1 MDLQHGLLFGF
12 LGCVVTFIGFSIAF
26 LIINYNM
33 KKDKKMTRKVDLTE
47 YESMATCIKT
57 DQVPPSEIA
66 EIFTDKKFYKYYKK
80 NWL

>member
-1 MDLQHGLLFGF
+1 MASRTEKLNRTIVT
-12 LGCVVTFIGFSIAF
+12 LGENA
-26 LIINYNM
+26 
-33 KKDKKMTRKVDLTE
+33 KDKKMTRKVDITE

>member
-1 MDLQHGLLFGF
+1 MCYTQ
-12 LGCVVTFIGFSIAF
+12 LGKNYMTSKKEKLNRTIVTLGENA
-26 LIINYNM
+26 
-33 KKDKKMTRKVDLTE
+33 KDKKMTRKVDITE

-66 EIFTDKKFYKYYKK
+66 EIFTDKKFYKYYKN